1 MIMIELNGK
10 TRTGVF
16 LHQSKA
22 LTTTAYYL
30 PLPLY
35 YGDFALQKQILKFF
49 QHSYKR
55 TLKCLL
61 LMDSLL
67 LKGFYASEEKSH
79 TRVYH
84 NCEGISCLL
93 NGMTWLTRTSMQLK
107 QKSKIVISLNIFEY
121 SANIPDQ
128 ILVLTAEAYSANIW
142 INACH

>member
-1 MIMIELNGK
+1 MAKQGLESFYTKARLSPPQPIIFLFHYIMAMSQFK
-10 TRTGVF
+10 
-16 LHQSKA
+16 
-22 LTTTAYYL
+22 
-30 PLPLY
+30 
-35 YGDFALQKQILKFF
+35 FALQKQILKFF

-107 QKSKIVISLNIFEY
+107 QKSKIVILLNIFEY